1 MSPHACVHEPEYA
14 AYEHR
19 HANPD
24 KDAVLFHKRLNHI
37 TLHTKRC
44 NATQQVLTKDKTI
57 SPPSVK
63 QINLI

>member
-1 MSPHACVHEPEYA
+1 MSPSMR

-24 KDAVLFHKRLNHI
+24 KGVVLFHKRLNHN

-44 NATQQVLTKDKTI
+44 NATQQVLTKDETI

>member
-1 MSPHACVHEPEYA
+1 MSPSMR

-24 KDAVLFHKRLNHI
+24 KGVVLFHKRLNHN
-37 TLHTKRC
+37 TLHT
-44 NATQQVLTKDKTI
+44 TQQVLTKDKTI